1 MYSTIYIVQKGD
13 TDTRS
18 YVVKEYFSLFNEEN
32 ISFAML
38 VILLFPGCCIQIAL
52 YKIDHTNSTYRRVWF
67 ETLLEVESNRTQR
80 MYLRK
85 ALSEKEQW
93 STQAMS
99 FLKQWERLKKK
110 MCPLFI

>member
-85 ALSEKEQW
+85 ALSEKEQ
-93 STQAMS
+93 
-99 FLKQWERLKKK
+99 
-110 MCPLFI
+110 